1 MEIEEAVL
9 LRVFVGEDK
18 RHGDMPLYEAIA
30 LKAREMHLLGAT
42 VLNGRLGFGRSTRLH
57 TTRALLSEDLPLVI
71 EIVDS
76 EDKINAFLP
85 VLDRMM
91 GSGLVTLEKVRV
103 LKYGVAEAAPK
114 SG

>member
-18 RHGDMPLYEAIA
+18 RHGDTPLYEAIA

-57 TTRALLSEDLPLVI
+57 TTRALMSEDLPLVI
-71 EIVDS
+71 EIVDKA
-76 EDKINAFLP
+76 EKIDAFMRFLATIP
-85 VLDRMM
+85 AIALITVENIRIARP
-91 GSGLVTLEKVRV
+91 S
-103 LKYGVAEAAPK
+103 AAAQ
-114 SG
+114 G

>member
-57 TTRALLSEDLPLVI
+57 TTRALMSEDLPLII
-71 EIVDS
+71 EIVDRP
-76 EDKINAFLP
+76 ERIEAFMPILAEMAGIS
-85 VLDRMM
+85 LITR
-91 GSGLVTLEKVRV
+91 ERV
-103 LKYGVAEAAPK
+103 AMLAAP
-114 SG
+114 

>member
-71 EIVDS
+71 EIVD
-76 EDKINAFLP
+76 EAEKIDAL
-85 VLDRMM
+85 
-91 GSGLVTLEKVRV
+91 
-103 LKYGVAEAAPK
+103 YGCPRGHAGHRAHHPRD
-114 SG
+114 GGDGPRGT

>member
-71 EIVDS
+71 EIVD
-76 EDKINAFLP
+76 EAEKIDAFMG
-85 VLDRMM
+85 VLAAMPGIALITREMVEM
-91 GSGLVTLEKVRV
+91 VR
-103 LKYGVAEAAPK
+103 EERK
-114 SG
+114 S